1 MQDFLQR
8 FKVGHI
14 LRPSLAPTLTKVR
27 QVELEAG
34 DCEGRLPLLFWTL
47 IVVLGNFNSVQ
58 VQVDHLPIACMNIGI
73 TVYPTYGGSGIV
85 GSELGME
92 LAKRGHTVHFISSA
106 LPTRLTELSER
117 VRFHEVEMMSYP
129 LFEHQPYT
137 LALATKMATVAE
149 TENLD
154 LLHVHYAIPHSI
166 SGILARES
174 LKPKRRLPVITTL
187 HGTDITL
194 VGADRS
200 YLPITRYGIVQSDG
214 VTAISQYLKEATRES
229 FQFDDIRVIPNFV
242 CQHDYQRHPVEALR
256 RELAPAGET
265 LLVHVSN
272 FRPVKRPVDCV
283 EILARVLKN
292 HGQARLVMVGD
303 GSERPNAEHRARCLN
318 IADKC
323 SFVGKQ
329 PNIVDYLSAADVLL
343 LPSEQESFGLAA
355 LEAMACEVPVIASR
369 VGGIPEVVTDGETGF
384 LSKVGDVAKMADDA
398 ARLVG
403 DEKLRHKMGAA
414 ARASAISRY
423 RTDIVIP
430 QYIEFYQEV
439 LSRN

>member
-1 MQDFLQR
+1 
-8 FKVGHI
+8 
-14 LRPSLAPTLTKVR
+14 
-27 QVELEAG
+27 
-34 DCEGRLPLLFWTL
+34 
-47 IVVLGNFNSVQ
+47 
-58 VQVDHLPIACMNIGI
+58 MNIGI

-85 GSELGME
+85 GSELGKE
-92 LAKRGHTVHFISSA
+92 LAERGHTVHFISSS

-137 LALATKMATVAE
+137 LALATKMSTVAE

-166 SGILARES
+166 SAILARES
-174 LKPKRRLPVITTL
+174 LKPKRYLPVITTL

-214 VTAISQYLKEATRES
+214 VTAISHYLKEATKEI
-229 FQFDDIRVIPNFV
+229 FHFDEIEVIPNFI
-242 CQHDYQRHPVEALR
+242 CQHDYARHPVADLR
-256 RELAPAGET
+256 ASLAPNGEP

-272 FRPVKRPVDCV
+272 FRPVKRPVDCI
-283 EILARVLKN
+283 EIFARVLQQGIK
-292 HGQARLVMVGD
+292 ARLAMVGD
-303 GSERPNAEHRARCLN
+303 GSERTNVEHRARCLGVYEQ
-318 IADKC
+318 C
-323 SFVGKQ
+323 VFVGKQ
-329 PNIVDYLSAADVLL
+329 PKIVDYLSAADVLL

-369 VGGIPEVVTDGETGF
+369 VGGLPEVVTDGETGF
-384 LSKVGDVAKMADDA
+384 LSEVGDVDKMAADA
-398 ARLVG
+398 AKLLT
-403 DEKLRHKMGAA
+403 DEKLRRAMGQR
-414 ARASAISRY
+414 ARESAVARY

-430 QYIEFYQEV
+430 QYIAFYERV
-439 LSRN
+439 LSQKAK

>member
-1 MQDFLQR
+1 
-8 FKVGHI
+8 
-14 LRPSLAPTLTKVR
+14 
-27 QVELEAG
+27 
-34 DCEGRLPLLFWTL
+34 
-47 IVVLGNFNSVQ
+47 
-58 VQVDHLPIACMNIGI
+58 MNIGI

-85 GSELGME
+85 GSELGKE
-92 LAKRGHTVHFISSA
+92 LAARGHTVHFIASA
-106 LPTRLTELSER
+106 LPTRLTELNER

-137 LALATKMATVAE
+137 LALATKMAKVAE

-166 SGILARES
+166 SAILARES
-174 LKPKRRLPVITTL
+174 LKGSRNLPVITTL

-214 VTAISQYLKEATRES
+214 VTAISHYLKAATKEI
-229 FQFDDIRVIPNFV
+229 FQFDEITVIPNFV
-242 CQHDYQRHPVEALR
+242 CEHDYARHPVAELR
-256 RELAPAGET
+256 KQLAPENEP

-283 EILARVLKN
+283 EILDRVLKK
-292 HGQARLVMVGD
+292 GIETRLVMVGD
-303 GSERPNAEHRARCLN
+303 GSERTNAEHRARCLG
-318 IADKC
+318 IYERC

-329 PNIVDYLSAADVLL
+329 PRIVDYLSASDVLL

-355 LEAMACEVPVIASR
+355 LEAMACELPVIASR

-384 LSKVGDVAKMADDA
+384 LSEVGDVDKMAQDA
-398 ARLVG
+398 SRLLADSDLRKETGKRAR
-403 DEKLRHKMGAA
+403 E
-414 ARASAISRY
+414 SALSRY

-430 QYIEFYQEV
+430 QYLDFYEQV
-439 LSRN
+439 IAQSQGKTR

>member
-1 MQDFLQR
+1 
-8 FKVGHI
+8 
-14 LRPSLAPTLTKVR
+14 
-27 QVELEAG
+27 
-34 DCEGRLPLLFWTL
+34 
-47 IVVLGNFNSVQ
+47 
-58 VQVDHLPIACMNIGI
+58 MNIGI

-85 GSELGME
+85 GSELGKE
-92 LAKRGHTVHFISSA
+92 LAARGHTVHFISSA
-106 LPTRLTELSER
+106 LPTRLTELNER

-149 TENLD
+149 AENLD

-166 SGILARES
+166 SAILARES
-174 LKPKRRLPVITTL
+174 LKPKRNLPVITTL

-214 VTAISQYLKEATRES
+214 VTAISHYLKEATNEI
-229 FQFDDIRVIPNFV
+229 FQFDDIEVIPNFI
-242 CQHDYQRHPVEALR
+242 CQTDYARHPVAELR
-256 RELAPAGET
+256 SSLAPEGEP

-283 EILARVLKN
+283 EILARVLKK
-292 HGQARLVMVGD
+292 GISTRLVMVGD
-303 GSERPNAEHRARCLN
+303 GSERPSVEHRARCLGVY
-318 IADKC
+318 DKC
-323 SFVGKQ
+323 VFVGKQ
-329 PNIVDYLSAADVLL
+329 PKIVDYLSAADVLL

-384 LSKVGDVAKMADDA
+384 LSEVGDLEKMAEDA
-398 ARLVG
+398 ARLLS
-403 DEKLRHKMGAA
+403 DITLRREMGKR
-414 ARASAISRY
+414 ARDSAVERY

-430 QYIEFYQEV
+430 RYLEFYERV
-439 LSRN
+439 LRKTLK